1 MDSANKSSRSRGKNK
16 KGNSNSNN
24 GSSSSSRGSGGSG
37 GSSSCGTIIGG
48 NKNVEERNAHSVA
61 KQSIAAI
68 NNEVLSRDEIVSN
81 LMAMGFPESGIAF
94 I

>member
-24 GSSSSSRGSGGSG
+24 GSSSSSRGSGGS
-37 GSSSCGTIIGG
+37 SSCGTIIGG
-48 NKNVEERNAHSVA
+48 NKNVKERNAHSVA

>member
-24 GSSSSSRGSGGSG
+24 GSSSSSRGSGGS
-37 GSSSCGTIIGG
+37 SSCGTIIGG
-48 NKNVEERNAHSVA
+48 NKNVKERNAHSVA
-61 KQSIAAI
+61 KQGIAAI